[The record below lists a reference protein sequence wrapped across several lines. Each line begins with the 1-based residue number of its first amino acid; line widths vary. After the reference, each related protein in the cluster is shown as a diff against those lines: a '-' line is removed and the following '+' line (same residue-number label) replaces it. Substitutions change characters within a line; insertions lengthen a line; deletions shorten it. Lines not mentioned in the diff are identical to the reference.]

1 MRKSD
6 IIIIG
11 CGPGGMEAASI
22 ALAKGLDTVVIER
35 DEPGGTCLNRGCIP
49 TKALCSSADIISSL
63 KESATFGVKV
73 DGVSL
78 SYADA
83 VARKEAVIADL
94 RANVAAMMSRATY
107 VKGEARFVSAD
118 TVAVGD
124 EQFSAP
130 KIILAT
136 GSATAM
142 LPIPGA
148 ELSITSDD
156 VLSLT
161 SLPEKMAIIGG
172 GVIGMELACILN
184 AFGVKVTIL
193 EYCKEILPNFDRDIA
208 KRLHSLL
215 SRRGIDI
222 ITSAQVTS
230 IASGKKVGYLAKGKE
245 LSIEADEVVMAVGRR
260 PVVPEGAEAAGIK
273 LNRGAVVVDEAL
285 LSSVPGVYAIGD
297 VNAHMMLAHV
307 ASAQAIAAMGGT
319 INLDV
324 VPSAVFTSPECSM
337 VGLTEEQCKDKGFEY
352 VAAKSLFRANG
363 KAMAMGEP
371 DGLVKL
377 IVDKTSRKILGC
389 SICGAHAADLIQ
401 EVATVMSA
409 GLTVD
414 AITQTIHAHPTLGE
428 VVHTAAASL

>member
-1 MRKSD
+1 
-6 IIIIG
+6 
-11 CGPGGMEAASI
+11 
-22 ALAKGLDTVVIER
+22 
-35 DEPGGTCLNRGCIP
+35 
-49 TKALCSSADIISSL
+49 
-63 KESATFGVKV
+63 
-73 DGVSL
+73 
-78 SYADA
+78 
-83 VARKEAVIADL
+83 
-94 RANVAAMMSRATY
+94 
-107 VKGEARFVSAD
+107 
-118 TVAVGD
+118 
-124 EQFSAP
+124 
-130 KIILAT
+130 
-136 GSATAM
+136 
-142 LPIPGA
+142 
-148 ELSITSDD
+148 
-156 VLSLT
+156 
-161 SLPEKMAIIGG
+161 
-172 GVIGMELACILN
+172 MELACILN

>member
-22 ALAKGLDTVVIER
+22 ALSKGLDTVVIER

-63 KESATFGVKV
+63 KESAAFGVKV
-73 DGVSL
+73 DGVTL

-83 VARKEAVIADL
+83 VARKEAVIGDL

-124 EQFSAP
+124 EEYSAP
-130 KIILAT
+130 KIIIAT

-156 VLSLT
+156 VLSL
-161 SLPEKMAIIGG
+161 SELPEKIAIIGG

-184 AFGVKVTIL
+184 AFGVKVTVL
-193 EYCKEILPNFDRDIA
+193 EYCKEVLPNFDRDIA

-215 SRRGIDI
+215 SRRGIEI

-230 IASGKKVGYLAKGKE
+230 IAPGKKVGYTAKGKE
-245 LSIEADEVVMAVGRR
+245 MSVDADEVVMAVGRR
-260 PVVPEGAEAAGIK
+260 PVVPEGAEAVGVN
-273 LNRGAVVVDEAL
+273 LHRGAVVIDEAMQ
-285 LSSVPGVYAIGD
+285 SSVPGVYAIGD
-297 VNAHMMLAHV
+297 VNAKMMLAHV
-307 ASAQAIAAMGGT
+307 ASAQAISAMGGKV
-319 INLDV
+319 NLNV

-337 VGLTEEQCKDKGFEY
+337 VGITEEQCKEQGIDY
-352 VAAKSLFRANG
+352 AAAKSLFRSNG

-371 DGLVKL
+371 DGMVKM
-377 IVDKTSRKILGC
+377 IIDKSTRKILGC
-389 SICGAHAADLIQ
+389 HICGAHAADLIQ
-401 EVATVMSA
+401 EVATVMSS
-409 GLTVD
+409 GLAVD
-414 AITQTIHAHPTLGE
+414 AVTETIHAHPTLGE
-428 VVHTAAASL
+428 VVHAVASSL